1 MTTPLSFNGFCLR
14 FLLAL
19 LLVAASYN
27 PSGYSYLHWLIKIFP
42 SITPLIALAGVS
54 LLIGW
59 VIYLRATLRSLGP
72 VGLGLLAALL
82 GCLVWLMIDLKWL
95 SLNNI
100 SALSWIAIILMA
112 MVLAIGISWSHI
124 RRRLS
129 GQVDTDDVED

>member
-1 MTTPLSFNGFCLR
+1 MINPLSFNGFCLR

-19 LLVAASYN
+19 LLVTASYN
-27 PSGYSYLHWLIKIFP
+27 PSGYSFLHWLLNTFP
-42 SITPLIALAGVS
+42 SITPLIALAGIS

-72 VGLGLLAALL
+72 LGLGLLSALL
-82 GCLVWLMIDLKWL
+82 GCLVWLMIDLEWL
-95 SLNNI
+95 SLANI
-100 SALSWIAIILMA
+100 SVLSWIAIFLVAII
-112 MVLAIGISWSHI
+112 LAIGISWSHI